1 MPELP
6 DVETFKRYIDSTAL
20 HKTIKNAVVSNTKI
34 LENISQKAL
43 TEKLK
48 GNQLDETYRHGKY
61 LFIKT
66 MDETWLVIHFGMTG
80 FVKYFKNN
88 QDKPSHTRLLL
99 SFDNKFHLA
108 IDNQRLLGKITI
120 IDDKKD
126 YIKNMNLGLDALRI
140 DLKEFIELLKKRRG
154 IIKSRLIDQSIIAG
168 IGNIYADEIL
178 FQTGI
183 HPKTKM
189 KQINGKDLETMYH
202 NMKHIFNVA
211 IKKQV
216 NTNRF
221 PDSFIIPQRTKNGIC
236 PKGRKKLQTIKV
248 NGRTTY
254 YCPVHQKQQ

>member
-20 HKTIKNAVVSNTKI
+20 HKTIKNTTVSNTKI

-43 TEKLK
+43 TEKLN
-48 GNQLDETYRHGKY
+48 GTQLIETYRHGKY

-66 MDETWLVIHFGMTG
+66 TNEYWLVLHFGMTG
-80 FVKYFKNN
+80 FVKYFKNKE
-88 QDKPSHTRLLL
+88 DKPSHARLLIT
-99 SFDNKFHLA
+99 FDNTYHLA
-108 IDNQRLLGKITI
+108 IDNQRLLGKIILT
-120 IDDKKD
+120 DDKVD
-126 YIKNMNLGLDALRI
+126 YIKKMNLGKDALRI
-140 DLKEFIELLKKRRG
+140 SQKDFIEVLSQRRG
-154 IIKSRLIDQSIIAG
+154 MIKSRLMDQSIIAG

-189 KQINGKDLETMYH
+189 KQLHSSDLQDMYH
-202 NMKHIFNVA
+202 NMKNIFDVA

-216 NTNRF
+216 NTNQF
-221 PDSFIIPQRTKNGIC
+221 PNSFIIPQRTKNGMC
-236 PKGRKKLQTIKV
+236 PKGKKKLKTVKV

-254 YCPVHQKQQ
+254 FCPVHQKQE